1 MDVEYM
7 TDIDWNKIGKEY
19 DEEMEKGG
27 TKKYPY
33 YMIHIKQKSIHD
45 LYFSLV
51 SYTNTAI
58 VYFMKMEENNAF
70 PLEKDGAT
78 WFVEGKDAYIFPFKT
93 IKDAGEY
100 ADKIRKVYAMH
111 GTNLN
116 CDEIVTEP
124 EDSDNSNKTI
134 STKNVIDFKKAAS
147 KTKKK
152 KES

>member
-1 MDVEYM
+1 MSAEYM
-7 TDIDWNKIGKEY
+7 ADIDWDKLGKEY
-19 DEEMEKGG
+19 DEEMKKGG

-33 YMIHIKQKSIHD
+33 YMIHIKQNSIRD

-58 VYFMKMEENNAF
+58 LYLMKMEENDAF

-78 WFVEGKDAYIFPFKT
+78 WFVVGNDAYIFPFKT

-100 ADKIRKVYAMH
+100 ADRIRKEYAMH
-111 GTNLN
+111 GTNLS

-124 EDSDNSNKTI
+124 EDPDNTKKNI
-134 STKNVIDFKKAAS
+134 NTKNVIDFKKAAS
-147 KTKKK
+147 KTKKR